1 MENRRIRELLAAGL
15 ILVVALATPLAAQAP
30 AQATKP
36 TFSLGG
42 MIAATAQAR
51 FDVFV
56 PFFSLR
62 ALPKLDFSLPAG
74 RGWTLDGEA
83 SANVYGTLAFP
94 RHSQADTSGKIK
106 PYRGWLRL
114 SSSRFEARL
123 GLQQLSFGSATLFRP
138 LMWFDSLD
146 PRDPLQLTDG
156 VYGLLV
162 RVYAKGNA
170 NAWLWGLY
178 ANSERRGFDLAPPD
192 KKSPEF
198 GGRIEVPL
206 FKGEIAATYHRRK
219 ADINGL
225 SPVMTPLAR
234 FFFVSPAAQP
244 SPTLPGAS
252 PILLAP
258 VPEDRFGLDGKWDV
272 GIGVW
277 FEGALVHQHT
287 PFLPRPYQ
295 RALTLGADY
304 TFALGRGLTAIAE
317 HFRIDSAARA
327 FSAGDGL
334 SFTALLLRYPLGLL
348 DELSGIFYYDWKNR
362 GVYRFVGWTRRT
374 DTITFSAIAF
384 WNPTALAV
392 FQGVAGSGSFAGK
405 GLEIIIA
412 YNF

>member
-51 FDVFV
+51 FDVFE

-225 SPVMTPLAR
+225 SPVMTPL
-234 FFFVSPAAQP
+234 
-244 SPTLPGAS
+244 
-252 PILLAP
+252 
-258 VPEDRFGLDGKWDV
+258 
-272 GIGVW
+272 
-277 FEGALVHQHT
+277 
-287 PFLPRPYQ
+287 
-295 RALTLGADY
+295 
-304 TFALGRGLTAIAE
+304 
-317 HFRIDSAARA
+317 
-327 FSAGDGL
+327 
-334 SFTALLLRYPLGLL
+334 
-348 DELSGIFYYDWKNR
+348 
-362 GVYRFVGWTRRT
+362 
-374 DTITFSAIAF
+374 
-384 WNPTALAV
+384 
-392 FQGVAGSGSFAGK
+392 
-405 GLEIIIA
+405 
-412 YNF
+412 